1 MVLTALLCYPPQ
13 AQQVHAMFPH
23 VSLQAITLDLADT
36 RSISLTVEHILN
48 NAIYI
53 PVPGTAGAE
62 QPLNSLPIHTPA
74 PSTPDSQAP
83 SPPPLTA
90 SLQSSAGGE
99 ATPDTVADREGER
112 DGAAGSESV
121 VRRRRGPPES
131 HSVRHNETDDTQS
144 SSGVGVIRNN
154 QSGAP
159 PRDEGSTNSGSRHA
173 RGSVREEVSMSFSS
187 LQRRKRELLASAK
200 RCVYAYLYN
209 TITCIPASLLW
220 LPLSL
225 TSAGIT
231 CRRISSSP
239 LQAEQRDTIHCKN
252 FTNLF
257 FFSRK
262 NYCVCGSFIKS
273 FIPGSNLP
281 TSHTCTT
288 TCTALM
294 QILPTSYDSQ
304 HHISFLVLKLNV
316 LF

>member
-1 MVLTALLCYPPQ
+1 MVWTALLCYPPQ

-53 PVPGTAGAE
+53 PAPGTVGAE

-74 PSTPDSQAP
+74 PSTPDSQAL

-90 SLQSSAGGE
+90 SPQSSAAGE

-112 DGAAGSESV
+112 DSADREGERDVAAGSGSV

-131 HSVRHNETDDTQS
+131 HSVRSNETDDTQS
-144 SSGVGVIRNN
+144 SAGVGAIRNN

-159 PRDEGSTNSGSRHA
+159 PRDEGSTNATAAGSRHA
-173 RGSVREEVSMSFSS
+173 RGSVREEHSMSFSS

-200 RCVYAYLYN
+200 RCVYAYSYN
-209 TITCIPASLLW
+209 TIMCIPASLLW
-220 LPLSL
+220 LPFSF
-225 TSAGIT
+225 TSAGTT

-239 LQAEQRDTIHCKN
+239 LQAEQRDIYS
-252 FTNLF
+252 L
-257 FFSRK
+257 
-262 NYCVCGSFIKS
+262 
-273 FIPGSNLP
+273 
-281 TSHTCTT
+281 
-288 TCTALM
+288 
-294 QILPTSYDSQ
+294 
-304 HHISFLVLKLNV
+304 
-316 LF
+316 

>member
-1 MVLTALLCYPPQ
+1 MVWTALLCYPPQ

-62 QPLNSLPIHTPA
+62 QPLNSLLIHTPA

-90 SLQSSAGGE
+90 SPQSSAGGE

-144 SSGVGVIRNN
+144 SAGVGAIINN

-173 RGSVREEVSMSFSS
+173 RGSVREEDSMSFSS

-200 RCVYAYLYN
+200 RCVYAYSHN

-225 TSAGIT
+225 TSAGTT
-231 CRRISSSP
+231 CRRISSSS
-239 LQAEQRDTIHCKN
+239 LQAEQRDTIS
-252 FTNLF
+252 LSLILIF
-257 FFSRK
+257 FLKKFLSLWIFHHTSRAIQ
-262 NYCVCGSFIKS
+262 CTG
-273 FIPGSNLP
+273 
-281 TSHTCTT
+281 THTATL
-288 TCTALM
+288 CTARAIQCTGTHTATLY
-294 QILPTSYDSQ
+294 I
-304 HHISFLVLKLNV
+304 
-316 LF
+316 